1 MRVVICGAGTAGCV
15 LAARLTERAGL
26 EVTLLVDALT
36 EAFIERGPHYRPGD
50 WPAELA
56 HAHRIVAR
64 RRQRSCRAR

>member
-15 LAARLTERAGL
+15 LGARLSEREGL
-26 EVTLLVDALT
+26 QVTLL
-36 EAFIERGPHYRPGD
+36 ERGPHYRPGD